1 MASGFAFEVK
11 GAIVDPS
18 CKDDLKLLVSSTP
31 AEKLS
36 SNPLDF
42 MKKEKMDFKK
52 EEEKVKAESMSL
64 LTFSGEGTFY

>member
-42 MKKEKMDFKK
+42 KKEK
-52 EEEKVKAESMSL
+52 EKVKAESMSL